1 VSAGPDERA
10 VALAPEPR
18 PFYFI
23 LGTNERRS
31 HFSDGGVHTEKGA
44 ANGHGGQISR
54 QRTRTARSRRN
65 RTDPVT
71 QTELKNLAAAYLRL
85 AEQAEKNSGLTID
98 FNLPAEDD
106 DPKLKH

>member
-1 VSAGPDERA
+1 MATGDKYRGNALELLARA
-10 VALAPEPR
+10 E
-18 PFYFI
+18 I
-23 LGTNERRS
+23 E
-31 HFSDGGVHTEKGA
+31 
-44 ANGHGGQISR
+44 
-54 QRTRTARSRRN
+54 
-65 RTDPVT
+65 TDPVT